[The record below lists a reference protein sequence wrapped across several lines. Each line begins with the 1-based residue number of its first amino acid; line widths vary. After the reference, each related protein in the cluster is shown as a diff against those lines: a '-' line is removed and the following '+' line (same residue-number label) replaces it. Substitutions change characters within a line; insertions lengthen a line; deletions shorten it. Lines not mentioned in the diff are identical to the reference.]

1 MMRWID
7 VIGLLGLTLVVL
19 GTLLLFPTSTEHM
32 NWKYWLGGLSLWFA
46 GFASVVGWLVLRWS
60 VRPR

>member
-32 NWKYWLGGLSLWFA
+32 PGSTGWG
-46 GFASVVGWLVLRWS
+46 ASRYGSRG
-60 VRPR
+60 VRP

>member
-32 NWKYWLGGLSLWFA
+32 HWKYWLGGLSLWLA
-46 GFASVVGWLVLRWS
+46 GCASVVGWLILRWS